1 MITNDDLLKEVSL
14 ESLTQL
20 SDLNATGLISQSV
33 IDDAISDSISLLE
46 FYIKVIPN
54 EPTHLIRKVLSELTI
69 IELKKKNNLP
79 IDKEQTA
86 RLDKLLEKMSKEKS
100 SLTQATSDKK
110 SSDFAFKLRK
120 KRIYDTI

>member
-1 MITNDDLLKEVSL
+1 MINNDDLLKEVSI

-20 SDLNATGLISQSV
+20 SDLNATGFINQNV
-33 IDDAISDSISLLE
+33 IDDAIFDSISLLE
-46 FYIKVIPN
+46 FYIKEIPS

-79 IDKEQTA
+79 IDKESQV

-100 SLTQATSDKK
+100 SLSQATSDKK

-120 KRIYDTI
+120 KRLYDTV